1 MRLNFLMRA
10 AAGVQQV
17 CLRLDQVVAG
27 IDQIRI
33 ERAVLDAGDK
43 PDPAVDEHVEEAVAY
58 SEPGTTP
65 PRARTAAAMR
75 LARDQEE
82 HEPQAYDR

>member
-1 MRLNFLMRA
+1 MRLDFLMRA

-43 PDPAVDEHVEEAVAY
+43 PDPAV
-58 SEPGTTP
+58 G
-65 PRARTAAAMR
+65 
-75 LARDQEE
+75 
-82 HEPQAYDR
+82 